1 MSSQQSVKL
10 PLVIVAIAGIIGAFF
25 AGNWIANEEF
35 LKVGGI
41 AVILIVLGLL
51 GFARKQLLA
60 IGLLT
65 AVLDF
70 WAAPIGFK
78 TSAMEQTF
86 ALAILVWITVAWRTE
101 IQTHQFKPYVEL
113 NAYRFFR
120 FAVIASCS
128 YAALHF
134 FFNKNFPY
142 ESLAFSLTGASKTYL
157 QVFGPFLM
165 IVILMDSGI
174 IRPGTAKSSLFL
186 LRVFAF
192 GLYVLLSLKLFHVIR
207 FGTSLSEGLGLIE
220 KAEAMRAFTIPV
232 LNVWD
237 NIYSLRSLGPAAALV
252 GATFLF
258 AAKPFSNKLLAA
270 IIMIG
275 GLAGT
280 IMGAGRASLAFG
292 VLFIMLA
299 AAHAGRRLEVFMATA
314 FVALTLA
321 ISLALPASVI
331 EQLPWHVQRSIGML
345 RPDVKTSATMSIQG
359 SSDMRIRYFKY
370 AWEYWSEGTMRL
382 LLLGRSVS
390 GMDATDAQSFQLG
403 NESAVMFFAIRRLAT
418 HSGLTDMLIG
428 FGFLGY
434 LLSILVW
441 IGLFWTL
448 SSFGRE
454 FVRGSHGDCWNFIA
468 KVFFAWWA
476 IYSQIAGSFVWP
488 LAIWFCIAALN
499 QTDGLK
505 TLIPSRQKSGYPP
518 DESNS
523 PADPQMNSNRLVK
536 KDPSP

>member
-10 PLVIVAIAGIIGAFF
+10 PLVIVAIAGLIGAVF

-35 LKVGGI
+35 LKVGII
-41 AVILIVLGLL
+41 AAFLVVLGLL
-51 GFARKQLLA
+51 GFARRQLLA

-101 IQTHQFKPYVEL
+101 IRNQQFKPYQNL

-120 FAVIASCS
+120 FAVIVTCA

-142 ESLAFSLTGASKTYL
+142 EALAFSITGASKTYL

-165 IVILMDSGI
+165 IIILMDSGV
-174 IRPGTAKSSLFL
+174 IRPGTEKSSVFL

-192 GLYVLLSLKLFHVIR
+192 GLYILLSLKLFHVIR
-207 FGTSLSEGLGLIE
+207 FGTSLNEGLDMVE

-232 LNVWD
+232 INVWD

-258 AAKPFSNKLLAA
+258 AADPFRHKILAA
-270 IIMIG
+270 TIMIG
-275 GLAGT
+275 GLVGT
-280 IMGAGRASLAFG
+280 VLGAGRASLAFG
-292 VLFIMLA
+292 VIFVMLA
-299 AAHAGRRLEVFMATA
+299 AAHAGRKVEVFMATMLV
-314 FVALTLA
+314 VATLA
-321 ISLALPASVI
+321 ISLILPANII

-359 SSDMRIRYFKY
+359 SSDMRVRYFKY
-370 AWEYWSEGTMRL
+370 AWEYWANGPVRL
-382 LLLGRSVS
+382 LFLGRSVS

-434 LLSILVW
+434 LLSVIVW
-441 IGLFWTL
+441 VALFWTL
-448 SSFGRE
+448 SEFGKK
-454 FVRGSHGDCWNFIA
+454 FIKGSHGDCWTFIA

-488 LAIWFCIAALN
+488 LAIWFSIAALN
-499 QTDGLK
+499 QTAGLK
-505 TLIPSRQKSGYPP
+505 TLIAPKDKSETSP
-518 DESNS
+518 DRIT
-523 PADPQMNSNRLVK
+523 PTLDFPKRT
-536 KDPSP
+536 P